1 LKNGATVTRAAN
13 LGVTYS
19 VYDGANAVMP
29 TITFRSSSSS
39 ANNGNGERYT
49 NAEIAALYGGNGT
62 INAAVTTY
70 DKFTLTVGGLS
81 VTATVAAA
89 KISGAAG
96 SKYATQAAAAN
107 LIMNAIV
114 GAWNTKYGETAGGSK
129 TASFWS
135 SAATGTTALTIEGL
149 TTKEAAGSRPTGQ
162 TISLSHSI
170 ASGAASIATTG
181 VITNTFADWVIG
193 TDDED
198 LASTDNYAQ
207 GTDLIISMEETTIGA
222 LAGTATATSN
232 VYFYP
237 VDAAAASLTVPTALL
252 TAKTAADAKSTTL
265 VTNIFDADA
274 GIYGSVAGG
283 SAGDVRTLENSV
295 EGVVVTSGAKRV
307 YFSRIHWLG

>member
-1 LKNGATVTRAAN
+1 
-13 LGVTYS
+13 
-19 VYDGANAVMP
+19 
-29 TITFRSSSSS
+29 
-39 ANNGNGERYT
+39 
-49 NAEIAALYGGNGT
+49 
-62 INAAVTTY
+62 
-70 DKFTLTVGGLS
+70 VGGLS
-81 VTATVAAA
+81 VTATVTAA

-96 SKYATQAAAAN
+96 SKYATGAAAAN
-107 LIMNAIV
+107 LIMNAV
-114 GAWNTKYGETAGGSK
+114 VNTWNAKYGETAGASK

-170 ASGAASIATTG
+170 ASGAASIASNG

-207 GTDLIISMEETTIGA
+207 GVDLIISMEETTIGA
-222 LAGTATATSN
+222 LAGTTSANSAVLTGNATGG
-232 VYFYP
+232 
-237 VDAAAASLTVPTALL
+237 ASLTAPVALT
-252 TAKTAADAKSTTL
+252 TAKTAADSASTTL

-274 GIYGSVAGG
+274 GLYTAAGG
-283 SAGDVRTLENSV
+283 GGAGDVRTLENSV
-295 EGVVVTSGAKRV
+295 EGVVTTDGTKRA